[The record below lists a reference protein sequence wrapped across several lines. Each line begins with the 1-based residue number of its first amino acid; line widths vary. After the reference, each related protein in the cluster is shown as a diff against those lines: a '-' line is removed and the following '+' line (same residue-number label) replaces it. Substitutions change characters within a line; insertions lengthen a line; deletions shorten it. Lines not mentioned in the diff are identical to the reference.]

1 MLCEN
6 ADEPLQKN
14 YTISFNNLLEAV
26 HWTLGSWKS
35 LGLFELPT
43 QMDKWQ
49 FPKPEPRTEVKAIRW
64 QRRFNQARFR
74 QRFSAALQEPECFV
88 AGCRLMV
95 KVKQQTDETNKDDEQ
110 QSCWGHTRGLL
121 SWFTPDLSVQSGGE
135 PWFEVWLCV
144 CFFCCFFFQIAWSS
158 PNPSYPDCVTRRV
171 FASHL
176 HHMWMSQWILL
187 KPAREEHTHLN
198 IVTTPCSPCRELIG
212 RMKSTSGHHFST
224 WWLINDH
231 QADFFLS
238 LSSTQT
244 FCFCSFIFSRNAT
257 LPSNSLSRCS
267 LIFLRRH
274 TL

>member
-144 CFFCCFFFQIAWSS
+144 CFFLCFFS
-158 PNPSYPDCVTRRV
+158 DCLVVTEPLVSRLRHSEGV
-171 FASHL
+171 CFTPASHVDVAVD
-176 HHMWMSQWILL
+176 SVETCQ
-187 KPAREEHTHLN
+187 RGT
-198 IVTTPCSPCRELIG
+198 
-212 RMKSTSGHHFST
+212 
-224 WWLINDH
+224 
-231 QADFFLS
+231 
-238 LSSTQT
+238 
-244 FCFCSFIFSRNAT
+244 
-257 LPSNSLSRCS
+257 
-267 LIFLRRH
+267 H
-274 TL
+274 TLKYSHYSLLTVSWAHRSDEKHFWTPLQYVMTD